1 MVHESTILYMLL
13 QPVSHRHVYG
23 KLKVLCLRGEKRKR
37 LWSCRSVKKLFWPRG
52 NIIFKAKEPCGHHQ
66 GCSGVML
73 GEGTAKLRS
82 LLGRRRADTRLCT
95 DWDTSG
101 HWCRKTEKL
110 GACNLLSVLLKKA
123 IPVFLQTRIAT
134 SANFC
139 TFIAEVVSQGTREVQ
154 GATPLAHYCQ
164 RP

>member
-1 MVHESTILYMLL
+1 MVHESTILYVLL

-23 KLKVLCLRGEKRKR
+23 KLKVLCLRGGKRKQ
-37 LWSCRSVKKLFWPRG
+37 LWSCRSVKKLSWPCG
-52 NIIFKAKEPCGHHQ
+52 NVIFKAKEPCGHHQ

-82 LLGRRRADTRLCT
+82 LLGRRRADPRL
-95 DWDTSG
+95 
-101 HWCRKTEKL
+101 
-110 GACNLLSVLLKKA
+110 CNLLSVLLKKA
-123 IPVFLQTRIAT
+123 TPVFLQTRIAT

-139 TFIAEVVSQGTREVQ
+139 TFIAEVVSQGTREAQ

-164 RP
+164 RQ